1 MRRPSAGPARRGG
14 FRGIGSIPRYDYRTA
29 LGTLVAAWDFALG
42 VSEVSGGV
50 DSILD
55 QSGRGNTL
63 SAPAAANRPTYNT
76 SDADFNGQP
85 CGQGDGTDDGIRKAS
100 ISMGAAFAPGTTLV
114 VGKIVSSVA
123 GRTWL
128 SLGTTNTM
136 VRENAGN
143 LMEAL
148 QGTAVRVSTTTF
160 AARAHVIGLV
170 SDGSSVQLYVDGT
183 AQGTSTAYTGTTADG
198 SSVGLFS
205 RSDSPAI
212 TPASCKIAFAAI
224 SLSALTPQQMAD
236 FATYARARWG
246 TP

>member
-1 MRRPSAGPARRGG
+1 MSRRPTLPIGRRNG
-14 FRGIGSIPRYDYRTA
+14 FRGVGGAAYNYRTA

-63 SAPAAANRPTYNT
+63 TAPAATNRPTYNT

-85 CGQGDGTDDGIRKAS
+85 CGQGDGTDDGIRKAA
-100 ISMGAAFAPGTTLV
+100 ISMGGAFAPGTV
-114 VGKIVSSVA
+114 IAVA
-123 GRTWL
+123 KMVTNTSGDTWF

-136 VRENAGN
+136 IRENTAN
-143 LMEAL
+143 RVEVL
-148 QGTAVRVSTTTF
+148 QGTGVRVSTTTF
-160 AARAHVIGLV
+160 AARAHVVGLV
-170 SDGSSVQLYVDGT
+170 ADGSNLQLYIDGV
-183 AQGTSTAYTGTTADG
+183 AEGASTAYTGTTADG

-212 TPASCKIAFAAI
+212 TPANCKIAFAAI
-224 SLSALTPQQMAD
+224 SLTALSPQQMAD
-236 FATYARARWG
+236 FAKYARARWG